1 MADEKIEVEWIGTAN
16 RMMQVIE
23 RMDQRMERQERTLQ
37 KLSDTGKKGAD
48 AVAGSF
54 NKLEQELK
62 QNEAALRNLQM
73 GTQEFE
79 QQRRKVDA
87 LRNSLE
93 RANSELKEGRESP
106 WPEVAQGMGIATGA
120 ALALFAALQKVA
132 QAQREIV
139 SQGAEQAVNL
149 DTMARRMQIQAG
161 LTDEQRQQES
171 VAVIQQSSQ
180 AGVRAESGFAAATQL
195 AGSGFANPVQSGSLQ
210 TILNT
215 MQASSFQGSPEEL
228 VSAFAEAL
236 NAYGLEKTNQN
247 LQQIAVAAQ
256 SLFKQTDFQLTELQ
270 DFAKNAS
277 VFEGANI
284 ALDEALAGF
293 TALREVLPAAESG
306 TGLRNF
312 VNKLQAG
319 DLTRENKDNLQ
330 RIGVNADQV
339 DFVGES
345 LTEVL
350 TTIRNATQRMEEADR
365 NAALGKMFGT
375 ENVASARLLLQS
387 VERIQQ
393 LQASQQA
400 GNQFAADLATAAG
413 GMQAERNRIE
423 NQRLMD
429 ILPNATRLNDLDLRN
444 RELDRAVQQ
453 RQEELIIGGGL
464 GAVVAPAIPAVASV
478 ADVAARTRDETRGG
492 REVLGTAQNLA
503 LAGSGNLLNQLLDIF
518 TDVRDEQVRTR
529 QAIEAQQAQPR
540 QQQRQPIPQV
550 RPQVAPLPAATA
562 P

>member
-1 MADEKIEVEWIGTAN
+1 MADEIITVEWIATAQS
-16 RMMQVIE
+16 MLATIQKI
-23 RMDQRMERQERTLQ
+23 DAKIERQEKLMQ
-37 KLSDTGKKGAD
+37 KLTDTSKKGAD
-48 AVAGSF
+48 AAAGSF
-54 NKLEQELK
+54 NKLEAELK
-62 QNEAALRNLQM
+62 DNEAALRALQI
-73 GTQEFE
+73 GSAEFD

-87 LRNSLE
+87 LRNALD
-93 RANSELKEGRESP
+93 RANKELKEGRQSP
-106 WPEVAQGMGIATGA
+106 WPQVAQGMGIATGA
-120 ALALFAALQKVA
+120 ALALFAALSKVA

-139 SQGAEQAVNL
+139 SQGADQAVNL
-149 DTMARRMQIQAG
+149 DTMARKMQIQAG
-161 LTDEQRQQES
+161 LNDAQRQTES
-171 VAVIQQSSQ
+171 IAVIEQSSQ
-180 AGVRAESGFAAATQL
+180 AGVRAEAGFQAATQL

-215 MQASSFQGSPEEL
+215 IQASSFQGSPEEL

-247 LQQIAVAAQ
+247 LQGIAVAAQ

-284 ALDEALAGF
+284 KIDEALAGF

-330 RIGVNADQV
+330 RIGVDAGQV

-345 LTEVL
+345 LTDVI
-350 TTIRNATQRMEEADR
+350 TTIRDATQQMQEADR

-375 ENVASARLLLQS
+375 ENVASARLLMQS
-387 VERIQQ
+387 VDRIKE
-393 LQASQQA
+393 LQATQQN
-400 GNQFAADLATAAG
+400 GEQFAKDLATASG
-413 GMQAERNRIE
+413 GMQAERNRLE
-423 NQRLMD
+423 NQRLVD
-429 ILPNATRLNDLDLRN
+429 LIPNAEKLNKLDLQIRGFDN
-444 RELDRAVQQ
+444 QIEAIKADAAVNQGAFAGAGAAVAGGILKDANAVVGGDVVPQVNEGLFQVFKSFFRTQEDIQ
-453 RQEELIIGGGL
+453 RQQLEEQRKLAA
-464 GAVVAPAIPAVASV
+464 AVI
-478 ADVAARTRDETRGG
+478 
-492 REVLGTAQNLA
+492 
-503 LAGSGNLLNQLLDIF
+503 
-518 TDVRDEQVRTR
+518 
-529 QAIEAQQAQPR
+529 AQQQQPR
-540 QQQRQPIPQV
+540 QIPQQRPPVPQV